1 MQLRFI
7 TRALFALLVFSQLAL
22 HAYQQPSQT
31 QQPAPSQPSQQPT
44 PPQQSDDVP
53 VIDGKVGPCSI
64 ELTVTDA
71 DTKPIFGATV
81 KVHIAY
87 GFAGVRKLDL
97 EAGTNAQGKI
107 LFKGLPLRVHN
118 PPVEFH
124 ASKGDL
130 SGTATYNP
138 GTECQA
144 KHSIILGKVVA
155 SSF

>member
-1 MQLRFI
+1 MNLRS
-7 TRALFALLVFSQLAL
+7 LFKPLLALLIFSQLAL
-22 HAYQQPSQT
+22 NAF
-31 QQPAPSQPSQQPT
+31 QQPAQSPQPAQ
-44 PPQQSDDVP
+44 PQQADDVP
-53 VIDGKVGPCSI
+53 VIDGKVGPCSM

-71 DTKPIFGATV
+71 DSKPVFGATV

-124 ASKGDL
+124 ASKNDL

-144 KHSIILGKVVA
+144 KHSIMLGKVVA
-155 SSF
+155 EKATGN

>member
-1 MQLRFI
+1 MKLRLL
-7 TRALFALLVFSQLAL
+7 RRSLLALLLFSQTVM
-22 HAYQQPSQT
+22 HASQQQAQPQQP
-31 QQPAPSQPSQQPT
+31 P

-53 VIDGKVGPCSI
+53 AIDVKVGHLWV
-64 ELTVTDA
+64 ELTLTDA
-71 DTKPIFGATV
+71 NTKPVYAATV

-124 ASKGDL
+124 ASKGEL
-130 SGTATYNP
+130 TGTATYNP
-138 GTECQA
+138 ATECQA
-144 KHSIILGKVVA
+144 
-155 SSF
+155 